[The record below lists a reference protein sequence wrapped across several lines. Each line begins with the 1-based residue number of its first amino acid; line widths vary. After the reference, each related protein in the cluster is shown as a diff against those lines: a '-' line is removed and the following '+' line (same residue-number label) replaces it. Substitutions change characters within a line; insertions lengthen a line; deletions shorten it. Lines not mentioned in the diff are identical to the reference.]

1 MRNKFDLNKPVYHK
15 SYGRMFI
22 QRYLEA
28 NLDEPDTE
36 NQYDCE
42 YTTSARR
49 PLTWYHPGNARLFK
63 ESELMSEEDY
73 MAWELSTKR
82 EETLKNI
89 LKED

>member
-1 MRNKFDLNKPVYHK
+1 MRNKFDLSQPVYHK
-15 SYGRMFI
+15 SYGKMSI

-42 YTTSARR
+42 YFFDSTYSHWRTSSAS
-49 PLTWYHPGNARLFK
+49 LFK

-73 MAWELSTKR
+73 LAWELSTKR
-82 EETLKNI
+82 EEKLKNI

>member
-15 SYGRMFI
+15 SYGKMVI
-22 QRYLEA
+22 ERYIEA
-28 NLDEPDTE
+28 NLDETDTE
-36 NQYDCE
+36 NKYDCRADR
-42 YTTSARR
+42 SR
-49 PLTWYHPGNARLFK
+49 GSLFK

-73 MAWELSTKR
+73 IAWELSTKR

>member
-1 MRNKFDLNKPVYHK
+1 MRNKFELNQPVYHK
-15 SYGRMFI
+15 SYGKMSI

-36 NQYDCE
+36 NQYDCQ
-42 YTTSARR
+42 YPCDLQWISSHWRTS
-49 PLTWYHPGNARLFK
+49 NARLFK

-73 MAWELSTKR
+73 LAWELATKR
-82 EETLKNI
+82 EEKLKNI

>member
-15 SYGRMFI
+15 SYGKMSI

-28 NLDEPDTE
+28 NLYKPDTQ

-42 YTTSARR
+42 YPCKYGSESHWRTT
-49 PLTWYHPGNARLFK
+49 NACLFK

-73 MAWELSTKR
+73 LSWELATKR
-82 EETLKNI
+82 EEVLKNI

>member
-1 MRNKFDLNKPVYHK
+1 MRNKFDLNKHIYHK
-15 SYGRMFI
+15 SYGKMSI

-42 YTTSARR
+42 YSCKYSSESHWRTS
-49 PLTWYHPGNARLFK
+49 NARLFK

-73 MAWELSTKR
+73 IAWELAVKR
-82 EETLKNI
+82 ENKLEDI
-89 LKED
+89 LKKDI

>member
-1 MRNKFDLNKPVYHK
+1 MRNKFDLNKAVYHK
-15 SYGRMFI
+15 SYGKMSI

-28 NLDEPDTE
+28 NLDEPDTQ

-42 YTTSARR
+42 YHCDSPSHWRTS
-49 PLTWYHPGNARLFK
+49 NARLFK

-73 MAWELSTKR
+73 LAWELATKR

-89 LKED
+89 LKEE

>member
-1 MRNKFDLNKPVYHK
+1 MRNKFELNKHVYHK
-15 SYGRMFI
+15 SYGKMSI

-42 YTTSARR
+42 YGNTS
-49 PLTWYHPGNARLFK
+49 TYHLRKNSHLFK

-73 MAWELSTKR
+73 LAWELSVKR
-82 EETLKNI
+82 EEKLKDI
-89 LKED
+89 LEK

>member
-15 SYGRMFI
+15 SYGKMSI

-28 NLDEPDTE
+28 NLDESDTE

-42 YTTSARR
+42 YGA
-49 PLTWYHPGNARLFK
+49 PLADVFTKYNRNARLFK

-73 MAWELSTKR
+73 IAWELAVKR
-82 EETLKNI
+82 ENKLEDI
-89 LKED
+89 LKKDI

>member
-1 MRNKFDLNKPVYHK
+1 MRNKFDLSQPVYHK
-15 SYGRMFI
+15 SYGKMSI

-42 YTTSARR
+42 YTCDSISSHWRIS
-49 PLTWYHPGNARLFK
+49 NARLFK

-73 MAWELSTKR
+73 VSWETAVKR
-82 EETLKNI
+82 EEKLKNI

>member
-15 SYGRMFI
+15 SYGKMSI

-42 YTTSARR
+42 YSGRLADVV
-49 PLTWYHPGNARLFK
+49 TWYHRNARLFK

-73 MAWELSTKR
+73 IVWELAVKR
-82 EETLKNI
+82 EEKLKNI
-89 LKED
+89 LKEE

>member
-1 MRNKFDLNKPVYHK
+1 MRNKFDLSQPVYHK
-15 SYGRMFI
+15 SYGKMSI

-42 YTTSARR
+42 YSGRLADVV
-49 PLTWYHPGNARLFK
+49 TWYHRNARLFK

-73 MAWELSTKR
+73 VSWETAVKR

>member
-1 MRNKFDLNKPVYHK
+1 MRNKFDLSQPVYHK
-15 SYGRMFI
+15 SYGKMSI

-42 YTTSARR
+42 YMCDNISSHWRTS
-49 PLTWYHPGNARLFK
+49 NARLFK

-73 MAWELSTKR
+73 LAWELSTKR

-89 LKED
+89 LKEE